1 MRWSGWANLLD
12 KKCCISSLIYEL
24 FSLFPFWM
32 GKATP
37 SVIRLHGKSQR
48 CVSYS
53 LSRLFFLTFYI
64 IGELRLHK
72 RCHWLSLWYDN
83 GQKHCG
89 AKANTRD
96 IYKSF
101 IFNLICT
108 IRNSKHLQN
117 PPSDAPLYCI
127 YASIINYAV
136 HFIAFTTTAFSLY
149 FMLRISMPCF
159 YLHVKCLRWF
169 V

>member
-1 MRWSGWANLLD
+1 MSSFLFFLSEWAKQLPLWID
-12 KKCCISSLIYEL
+12 LTEKVRGACLTHC
-24 FSLFPFWM
+24 
-32 GKATP
+32 
-37 SVIRLHGKSQR
+37 R
-48 CVSYS
+48 
-53 LSRLFFLTFYI
+53 RLFFLTFYI
-64 IGELRLHK
+64 VEELRLHK
-72 RCHWLSLWYDN
+72 RCHLLSLWYDN

-89 AKANTRD
+89 VKANARD

>member
-1 MRWSGWANLLD
+1 MSSFLFFLSEWAKQLPLWFD
-12 KKCCISSLIYEL
+12 LTEKVRGACLIHC
-24 FSLFPFWM
+24 
-32 GKATP
+32 
-37 SVIRLHGKSQR
+37 R
-48 CVSYS
+48 
-53 LSRLFFLTFYI
+53 RLFFLTFYI
-64 IGELRLHK
+64 VGELRLHK
-72 RCHWLSLWYDN
+72 RCHLLSLWYDN

-89 AKANTRD
+89 AKANARD

-108 IRNSKHLQN
+108 IWNSKHLQN